1 MSHESGTVITFSTPI
16 RKGSKIRVWHCVAG
30 LGLVGAIVWAWFF

>member
-16 RKGSKIRVWHCVAG
+16 AKGSKIRVWHCVVA
-30 LGLVGAIVWAWFF
+30 LAAVAVAVAVWLF